1 MLGRFEPQPTPTRIE
16 ALCSV
21 RGGPP
26 RFLVSDAILCPLHA
40 PPSNGTRP
48 DQRRGL
54 SPVAGG
60 HWYRLGISRETV
72 SLYEIAGAL
81 IIIGGAARVIT
92 PTNRP
97 YE

>member
-1 MLGRFEPQPTPTRIE
+1 MLGRFEPQPTPARIE

-21 RGGPP
+21 RGGRP

-48 DQRRGL
+48 DQRRGS

-60 HWYRLGISRETV
+60 QSCRLGVFRETV

-81 IIIGGAARVIT
+81 IIIGGVARVIT
-92 PTNRP
+92 PTYRP